1 MNDASRQKND
11 AITADLARLV
21 PELVVALYESA
32 PHARA
37 RRSGPAERL
46 TSRQMKAV
54 VFLAHR
60 GSITMGELAAG
71 LAIGRAAASELVT
84 RLVDKGVVRRAHDP
98 ADRRVVTVTL
108 SARAE
113 GLAADVFAQWSAQIA
128 AAFASHPDIDPDALV
143 AFLRTVIASLRG
155 RSGS

>member
-54 VFLAHR
+54 VFLAR
-60 GSITMGELAAG
+60 
-71 LAIGRAAASELVT
+71 ELVT